1 MLASGRWFDLLDPQN
16 SEFTIEDIAHGLGNI
31 CRYAGQCR
39 QFYSVAEHS
48 LHVSFTVESYEL
60 EALLHDAA
68 EAFLGD
74 ITRPL
79 KQLLPDYKRIEKNV
93 EAAIYERFGL
103 DPEAREIVKAADLR
117 VLAAE
122 QSQVMPPGTDDWAV
136 LTRVIP
142 APIKISYLS
151 PDESRQALPT
161 EASAS
166 VEFHHLKFAQ
176 TGNYFWFE
184 LFRSCTRSGLGRYA
198 GAGSAK
204 SLPMTSGSAPL
215 RYSRRLVRRRRYTS
229 KLDTGAGDVRP
240 PSRGVSVEDVARSN
254 SSFSTRA

>member
-1 MLASGRWFDLLDPQN
+1 MRERTVAVRMGKGPQIMLASGRWFDLLDPQN

-39 QFYSVAEHS
+39 RFYSVAEHS
-48 LHVSFTVESYEL
+48 LYVSCTVESYEL

-103 DPEAREIVKAADLR
+103 DPESKEIVKAADLR

-151 PDESRQALPT
+151 PDESRQAFLRRFMDLRAHAPT
-161 EASAS
+161 ST
-166 VEFHHLKFAQ
+166 AQ
-176 TGNYFWFE
+176 
-184 LFRSCTRSGLGRYA
+184 YA
-198 GAGSAK
+198 PAF
-204 SLPMTSGSAPL
+204 
-215 RYSRRLVRRRRYTS
+215 VC
-229 KLDTGAGDVRP
+229 RP
-240 PSRGVSVEDVARSN
+240 GHQHR
-254 SSFSTRA
+254 